1 VLGVPDL
8 FLFSLIM
15 GRFRTSGNE
24 LLKALL
30 LLAPLVVC
38 AQGAAADEPLK
49 LIVSLEQ
56 QTVVAPFAARVTL
69 HLHNAGSV
77 RLWLFRHVRGKLP
90 PPLRLLD
97 EDSGPQTTGGSI
109 LTVRLEQASTEPG
122 GISHLPE
129 GEVFESVG
137 LPKPALVGLAP
148 GEDYE
153 EKASIRLAPAISEVQ
168 KPLWGAYRLTLTYK
182 AEYSNA
188 EEIHRDLK
196 ANLWQG
202 EVSSNTIDV
211 QLAPPTPDSRGE
223 VSGTVDTQDNA
234 PISGAIVSL
243 NDKMEHL
250 VGQTESDPD
259 GKYSFSTLPPGL
271 YWVTAR
277 HKYAGHDTAVFR
289 HVDLTN
295 SQPSATQDV
304 ILIPQEIY
312 EPQKMLHKPVLFR
325 ITDNAGAPLDRVGIE
340 ATFSNGELVENV
352 KGETGTDGAVALSLI
367 PGRNFVAL
375 KRKGCPK
382 QDERADV
389 APGDGIGAF
398 AFTFDC
404 AKK

>member
-1 VLGVPDL
+1 MWRLRT
-8 FLFSLIM
+8 FLA
-15 GRFRTSGNE
+15 G
-24 LLKALL
+24 LLKVLL
-30 LLAPLVVC
+30 LVAPLAVSI
-38 AQGAAADEPLK
+38 QGSAADEPLK
-49 LIVSLEQ
+49 LIVSIDQ
-56 QTVVAPFAARVTL
+56 QTVVAPFTARVTL
-69 HLHNAGSV
+69 HLHNAGSE
-77 RLWLFRHVRGKLP
+77 RLWLYRHVRAKLP
-90 PPLRLLD
+90 PLMRLIE
-97 EDSGPQTTGGSI
+97 EDTGPQSRGGSI
-109 LTVRLEQASTEPG
+109 LIVRLEQASTEQG

-153 EKASIRLAPAISEVQ
+153 EKASIRLTPALSEVQ
-168 KPLWGAYRLTLTYK
+168 KPIWGAYRLTLTYK

-188 EEIHRDLK
+188 EEIHRDMK

-202 EVSSNTIDV
+202 EVSSNTIEV
-211 QLAPPTPDSRGE
+211 QLAPPTPDSRGQI
-223 VSGTVDTQDNA
+223 SGTVDTQDNA
-234 PISGAIVSL
+234 PISEAIVSL

-250 VGQTESDPD
+250 VDQTESDPD

-277 HKYAGHDTAVFR
+277 HKNAGHDTAVFR

-295 SQPSATQDV
+295 SEPSATQDL

-325 ITDNAGAPLDRVGIE
+325 ITDNAGAPLDRVGVE

-367 PGRNFVAL
+367 PGRSFVAL

-389 APGDGIGAF
+389 SPGGGIGAF